1 MKKKNNKKTQGKGD
15 ILRQIKEVYI
25 ASGPR
30 VPGL

>member
-1 MKKKNNKKTQGKGD
+1 MKKTQKTLGKGD
-15 ILRQIKEVYI
+15 ILRKIKEVYI